1 MSAAEFANPT
11 AGPAFHAAR
20 PEPLLLTI
28 VVPMYNEADSAADE
42 SPDP

>member
-20 PEPLLLTI
+20 PEAFLLTI
-28 VVPMYNEADSAADE
+28 VVPMYNEAACAAGE